1 MKIEPLTKA
10 GFAPFGDVIEME
22 GAQHY
27 PINQGFAER
36 YNDLA
41 LVDASAVNISIVVA
55 NPRPRPVSITLMER
69 HPLGSQIFY
78 PLQDRPWLVLVCGDP
93 RDHTSF
99 RAFSATGRQGI
110 NYARNI
116 WHHPLLVLDAGNRFL
131 VVDRKGPGAN
141 LEEVRID
148 EIRLDLP

>member
-1 MKIEPLTKA
+1 MRIEPLTKA
-10 GFAPFGDVIEME
+10 GFAPFGEVIEFD

-36 YNDLA
+36 FNDLA
-41 LVDASAVNISIVVA
+41 SVDAEAVNISIVVA
-55 NPRPRPVSITLMER
+55 NPRPRPIAIRLMER

-93 RDHTSF
+93 KVRTSF

-110 NYARNI
+110 NYVRNT
-116 WHHPLLVLDAGNRFL
+116 WHHPLLVLDAESRFL
-131 VVDRKGPGAN
+131 VVDRKGAGAN
-141 LEEVRID
+141 LEEVAID